1 MRYGLIGEKLGHSYS
16 ERIHNMLGNRDYHLY
31 PMPPEAMQALLRGR
45 GFCGLNVTIPY
56 KKDVLPFCD
65 VLSGE
70 VERIGS
76 ANTLVNRDGLLTA
89 YNTDIGGLLSLIR
102 RTGVKVK
109 GKKAVILGSGG
120 TSLTA
125 RAACESLGA
134 RKTVTVS
141 RKGPVD
147 YEALYRDHAD
157 AEVLINATPVGMYPG
172 NGASPADVAR
182 LPALEGV
189 IDVIYNPDRTPLVL
203 AAQKRGL
210 SAAGGLWMLVMQA
223 VLAAEKFLGKPV
235 DTERAADIYA
245 ALRAE
250 RLNIV
255 LTGMPGSGKTTLGRA
270 LAEALHRPF
279 VDCDAEIERAA
290 GMPIPEIFRTKGEAA
305 FRALESGI
313 IARFGRESGQV
324 IATGGGA
331 PLREENAV
339 ALRQNGA
346 VLRILRPVEL
356 LATAGRPLSVGG
368 LEALRRMEAERAP
381 FYDSC
386 ADARVDN
393 TDCLEQAVDSALRA
407 FRELARA

>member
-1 MRYGLIGEKLGHSYS
+1 MKEYRAKYAMKQEDLAKLVGVRRETIGNLEKGRYNPSLVLAWNIAKVFRVSIED
-16 ERIHNMLGNRDYHLY
+16 ID
-31 PMPPEAMQALLRGR
+31 
-45 GFCGLNVTIPY
+45 VY
-56 KKDVLPFCD
+56 KRQV
-65 VLSGE
+65 
-70 VERIGS
+70 
-76 ANTLVNRDGLLTA
+76 
-89 YNTDIGGLLSLIR
+89 
-102 RTGVKVK
+102 
-109 GKKAVILGSGG
+109 
-120 TSLTA
+120 
-125 RAACESLGA
+125 
-134 RKTVTVS
+134 
-141 RKGPVD
+141 
-147 YEALYRDHAD
+147 
-157 AEVLINATPVGMYPG
+157 
-172 NGASPADVAR
+172 DVAR

-290 GMPIPEIFRTKGEAA
+290 GMPIPEIFRTQGEAA
-305 FRALESGI
+305 FRAIESEI
-313 IARFGRESGQV
+313 IARFGKESGQV
-324 IATGGGA
+324 VATGGGA

-339 ALRQNGA
+339 ALRQNGV

-393 TDCLEQAVDSALRA
+393 SDRVEQAVDSALRA

>member
-1 MRYGLIGEKLGHSYS
+1 MACL
-16 ERIHNMLGNRDYHLY
+16 
-31 PMPPEAMQALLRGR
+31 PPTTR
-45 GFCGLNVTIPY
+45 T
-56 KKDVLPFCD
+56 
-65 VLSGE
+65 
-70 VERIGS
+70 S
-76 ANTLVNRDGLLTA
+76 AA
-89 YNTDIGGLLSLIR
+89 LLSLIR
-102 RTGVKVK
+102 RTGVKVA

-172 NGASPADVAR
+172 NGVSPADVAR

-210 SAAGGLWMLVMQA
+210 PAAGGLWMLVMQA

-290 GMPIPEIFRTKGEAA
+290 GMPIPEIFRTQGEAA
-305 FRALESGI
+305 FRALESEI
-313 IARFGRESGQV
+313 IARFGKESGQV
-324 IATGGGA
+324 VATGGGA

-339 ALRQNGA
+339 ALRQNGV

-356 LATAGRPLSVGG
+356 LATAGRPLSAGG

-381 FYDSC
+381 LLRSLRRRAGGQLGSRRTGRGQRPARVSG
-386 ADARVDN
+386 ADARLTN
-393 TDCLEQAVDSALRA
+393 FRA
-407 FRELARA
+407 WTARAASLPARAAAPATNMTHITRKTAVCAPQTAVILPILQVRLSKRAN

>member
-1 MRYGLIGEKLGHSYS
+1 MARLSPTTRTS
-16 ERIHNMLGNRDYHLY
+16 AACS
-31 PMPPEAMQALLRGR
+31 PSSSARG
-45 GFCGLNVTIPY
+45 VQ
-56 KKDVLPFCD
+56 VH
-65 VLSGE
+65 
-70 VERIGS
+70 
-76 ANTLVNRDGLLTA
+76 
-89 YNTDIGGLLSLIR
+89 
-102 RTGVKVK
+102 

-134 RKTVTVS
+134 RRIVTVS

-157 AEVLINATPVGMYPG
+157 AQVLINATPVGMYPG
-172 NGASPADVAR
+172 NGASPADIAR

-210 SAAGGLWMLVMQA
+210 PAAGGLWMLVMQA
-223 VLAAEKFLGKPV
+223 VLAAEKFLAKSV

-255 LTGMPGSGKTTLGRA
+255 LIGMPGSGKTTLGRA
-270 LAEALHRPF
+270 LAEALRRPF

-290 GMPIPEIFRTKGEAA
+290 SMPIPEIFRTQGEAA
-305 FRALESGI
+305 FRALESEI

-339 ALRQNGA
+339 ALRQNGV
-346 VLRILRPVEL
+346 VLRLLRPVEL
-356 LATAGRPLSVGG
+356 LATAGRPLSAGG
-368 LEALRRMEAERAP
+368 LEALRRMEAERTP

-393 TDCLEQAVDSALRA
+393 TDRLEQAVDSALRA
-407 FRELARA
+407 FREMARA

>member
-1 MRYGLIGEKLGHSYS
+1 MQYGLIGEKLGHSYS
-16 ERIHNMLGNRDYHLY
+16 ERIHNMIGGYEYRLCPL
-31 PMPPEAMQALLRGR
+31 PPEEMRALLKSRDFR
-45 GFCGLNVTIPY
+45 GLNVTIPY

-76 ANTLVNRDGLLTA
+76 ANTLVNRDGVLTA

-102 RTGVKVK
+102 RAGVQVH

-134 RKTVTVS
+134 RRIVTVS

-157 AEVLINATPVGMYPG
+157 AQVLINATPVGMYPG
-172 NGASPADVAR
+172 NGASPADIAR

-210 SAAGGLWMLVMQA
+210 PAAGGLWMLVMQA
-223 VLAAEKFLGKPV
+223 VLAAEKFLAKSV

-255 LTGMPGSGKTTLGRA
+255 LIGMPGSGKTTLGRA
-270 LAEALHRPF
+270 LAEALRRPF

-290 GMPIPEIFRTKGEAA
+290 GMPIPEIFRTQGEAA
-305 FRALESGI
+305 FRALESEI

-339 ALRQNGA
+339 ALRQNGVVA
-346 VLRILRPVEL
+346 AHFAPRG
-356 LATAGRPLSVGG
+356 AAGHRWPPP
-368 LEALRRMEAERAP
+368 LRRRPGGAAP
-381 FYDSC
+381 HGG
-386 ADARVDN
+386 
-393 TDCLEQAVDSALRA
+393 
-407 FRELARA
+407 